1 MRARYGR
8 IGNASGENDIGITDA
23 AMASYEQLR
32 AAVRGRIASHPSG
45 DGGLICEERTHRA
58 RPTVWRVAP
67 DGAVLPDRP
76 YNFALRTFITAGL
89 PGGVS

>member
-8 IGNASGENDIGITDA
+8 IGNASSGDQIEISDA
-23 AMASYEQLR
+23 AIASYKRLR
-32 AAVRGRIASHPSG
+32 DAVRGRLVTHAAG

-58 RPTVWRVAP
+58 RPTIWRVAP

-89 PGGVS
+89 PSGVS